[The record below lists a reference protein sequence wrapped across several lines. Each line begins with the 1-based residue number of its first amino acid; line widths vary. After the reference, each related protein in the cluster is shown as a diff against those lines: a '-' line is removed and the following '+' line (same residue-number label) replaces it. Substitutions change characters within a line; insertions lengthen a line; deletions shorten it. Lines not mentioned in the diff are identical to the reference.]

1 MSGKIDVMKTMP
13 WPVALVVSVA
23 IIVIGV
29 TSALGRDVTPVLG
42 AIILLL
48 GAFGYA
54 ELREIKSN
62 TNGTNNRMMDANN
75 RMMDE
80 LAEYRR
86 AAAVSFRQAMEN
98 PAIPSRVEL
107 LLPPAQDISTQVTQ
121 HLDEK
126 VPPR

>member
-1 MSGKIDVMKTMP
+1 MSLMSGKIDVVKTMP
-13 WPVALVVSVA
+13 WPVALVISVA

-29 TSALGRDVTPVLG
+29 ISAIGRDVTPVLG
-42 AIILLL
+42 AILLL
-48 GAFGYA
+48 MGGLGYA

-86 AAAVSFRQAMEN
+86 AAAISFRQAMEN
-98 PAIPSRVEL
+98 PAVPPRVEV
-107 LLPPAQDISTQVTQ
+107 LLPPPQEIPTQVI
-121 HLDEK
+121 
-126 VPPR
+126 PRDSHS